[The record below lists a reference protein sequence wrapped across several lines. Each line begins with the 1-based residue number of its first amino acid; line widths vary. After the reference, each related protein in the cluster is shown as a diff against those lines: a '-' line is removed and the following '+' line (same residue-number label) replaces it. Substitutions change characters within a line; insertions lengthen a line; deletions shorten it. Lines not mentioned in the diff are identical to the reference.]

1 MAAVR
6 KQSARARAAS
16 ADDARDDVLD
26 IAAHELRTPI
36 TALKGHV
43 QLLQRRI
50 RRHGGREQELAEIN
64 KMMYQIERMNHQLD
78 IYLAASHLARK
89 KFAVL
94 PDEADLTA
102 TIRRTFDVYV
112 KGTTGRQLTLI
123 EPDRSVLGVW
133 DRRRIDQAYT
143 ALLTNAVKFSPEAS
157 EIETRI
163 IRGSGTVRIEVSDR
177 GMGVPVEER
186 KHIFAPYARGSNVEN
201 TGPGLGLYIA
211 REAVRRQGGR
221 IGMRARPGG
230 GSIFWISLPLVAI
243 TKSHPTQRRR
253 SAQPV

>member
-1 MAAVR
+1 MVAMR
-6 KQSARARAAS
+6 KRSARARAAS
-16 ADDARDDVLD
+16 ADNARDDFLD

-50 RRHGGREQELAEIN
+50 RRQGEREQDLAEMN

-94 PDEADLTA
+94 PDEADLAA
-102 TIRRTFDVYV
+102 TIRRIFEVYV
-112 KGTTGRQLTLI
+112 QGTTGRQLTLI
-123 EPDRSVLGVW
+123 EPDRPVLGVW
-133 DRRRIDQAYT
+133 DRRRIEQAYT
-143 ALLTNAVKFSPEAS
+143 ALLSNAVKFSPEES

-163 IRGSGTVRIEVSDR
+163 IRGSGTVKIEVSDR
-177 GMGVPVEER
+177 GTGVPVEER
-186 KHIFAPYARGSNVEN
+186 KRIFAPYEHGSNVEN

-230 GSIFWISLPLVAI
+230 GSVFWILLPLVAT
-243 TKSHPTQRRR
+243 TKTRAIQPRK
-253 SAQPV
+253 SAQPA